1 MMGWQ
6 FQKWLKSKWLMPK
19 WLKPYRWV
27 LFCLLAVL
35 SLATVVLVSR
45 GDRLFMLVG
54 STPTPSPS
62 PAISAS
68 PSPSTTPSTA
78 PSPSSKQAATGKAKA
93 ETPPA
98 LALSPEPE
106 PSLTDEQQTAQQAAI
121 AELEASI
128 PTVDSLV
135 EMKVAIEVSVPSVR
149 VGVSAEATLLNDAGE
164 VIDTLSSG
172 TSYTAQVSG
181 ESVVF
186 DGSPLTQIVWIE
198 PSPDGV
204 FYLNDRAY
212 RGRLLLAAA
221 NGSLWAVN
229 YVSMRSY
236 LYSVV
241 PSEVSP
247 SWSMEAIKAQA
258 IAARSYALTYYFE
271 PVNSLYH
278 LGDDEY
284 FQVYSGLG
292 REAEETNEAVNA
304 TAGEYVSYKGGVVE
318 SLYAA
323 SDDIVAEAF
332 QGQGMSQLGA
342 LSLAEQG
349 YSYEQILAKY
359 YPGTKV
365 GRIAQDF

>member
-1 MMGWQ
+1 MMGWH
-6 FQKWLKSKWLMPK
+6 FQKWLKS
-19 WLKPYRWV
+19 YRWA
-27 LFCLLAVL
+27 LLCLLGIL
-35 SLATVVLVSR
+35 SLVIVILISH
-45 GDRLFMLVG
+45 GDRLFLFMGL
-54 STPTPSPS
+54 TPTTSPS
-62 PAISAS
+62 PVVSAS
-68 PSPSTTPSTA
+68 PTPITTPSA
-78 PSPSSKQAATGKAKA
+78 PPSPSPSSKQAATGKANSD
-93 ETPPA
+93 TPPA

-106 PSLTDEQQTAQQAAI
+106 PSLTAEQQAAQQAAI

-149 VGVSAEATLLNDAGE
+149 VGVSAEADLLNDAGE

-172 TSYTAQVSG
+172 SSYTVQVSG

-186 DGSPLTQIVWIE
+186 DSSPLTQIVWIE

-271 PVNSLYH
+271 PVNSLYD

-284 FQVYSGLG
+284 FQVYSGLE
-292 REAEETNEAVNA
+292 REAERTNQAVNE

-349 YSYEQILAKY
+349 YSYEQILANY